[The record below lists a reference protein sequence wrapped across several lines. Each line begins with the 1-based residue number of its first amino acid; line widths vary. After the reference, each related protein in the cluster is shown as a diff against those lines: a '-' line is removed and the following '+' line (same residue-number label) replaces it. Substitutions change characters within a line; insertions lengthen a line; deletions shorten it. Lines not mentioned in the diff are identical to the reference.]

1 MDLEQIWEKKKL
13 AAENGRRFWISFLQE
28 HSVGEKD
35 GIMVLFEEDET
46 AAEYLFEHGSELVA
60 AGKFQHI
67 YILTASG
74 KIMNRIRELDRKKPV
89 QEETF
94 KWYKESVLCTKEQ
107 IDALILLYQ
116 LYKFTGQIIWGTLK
130 NIEDADGYQLE
141 GYHGITKEELIRT
154 AIMDLS

>member
-1 MDLEQIWEKKKL
+1 M
-13 AAENGRRFWISFLQE
+13 QE

-35 GIMVLFEEDET
+35 GVMVLFEEDET
-46 AAEYLFEHGSELVA
+46 AAEYLFEHGSELIT

-74 KIMNRIRELDRKKPV
+74 KIMNRICGLN
-89 QEETF
+89 QERQAAKENAV
-94 KWYKESVLCTKEQ
+94 WYKESVLCTKEQ
-107 IDALILLYQ
+107 IDDLLLLYQ
-116 LYKFTGQIIWGTLK
+116 LYKFTGQIIWGTLQ
-130 NIEDADGYQLE
+130 NIEDADGYRLE